1 MNNDTIKS
9 MLWITSSRSQGA
21 WQEKKL
27 DYRKSS
33 QRKENWMKLL
43 KWLLR
48 SVWKISRR
56 SLAQRLTAADLR
68 FFSMPAAWRW
78 HSCQVVAPP
87 LRSNF
92 STTIRW
98 IVVKLCRDIHAAQR
112 INPINSFVV
121 FNEIYHQLFDRL
133 PWNLVQTFR
142 PFSGWF
148 VKTLAILWLLILHY
162 HRLKVVQY
170 FSLWLNTCTT
180 NGIPIILSF
189 ILALVV
195 IRKW

>member
-1 MNNDTIKS
+1 

-78 HSCQVVAPP
+78 HSCQSVAPP

-133 PWNLVQTFR
+133 LWNLVQALLWMICKNFGDSLTF
-142 PFSGWF
+142 
-148 VKTLAILWLLILHY
+148 
-162 HRLKVVQY
+162 
-170 FSLWLNTCTT
+170 N
-180 NGIPIILSF
+180 
-189 ILALVV
+189 LALSSAQVGP
-195 IRKW
+195 ILQFMTKYLHN